1 GEQRYA
7 EPNLLRPHLRLRPR
21 RVFGTVGEFLGDFLA
36 MLRQVSF
43 GPFTL
48 DAETRQ
54 LLRDP
59 ERVPVHLSPKAY
71 DLLCV
76 LVATRPKAIAKAD
89 LHERLWPSTFVS
101 DATLA
106 SLIAELR
113 DALGERGREAR
124 FIRTVHGFGYAFS
137 AAARETQ
144 EPPATPI
151 AHWIVCNGREKALG
165 DGDHVIGRD
174 ADVAIPLPS
183 PTVSRR
189 HAKIVVAGAVAT
201 LEDVGSKNGT
211 YVRGHAV
218 TSPLQLMDGD
228 EIRIGAFQLTFR
240 TAGSGGST
248 ATEQR

>member
-1 GEQRYA
+1 
-7 EPNLLRPHLRLRPR
+7 
-21 RVFGTVGEFLGDFLA
+21 

-48 DAETRQ
+48 DVETRQ

-59 ERVPVHLSPKAY
+59 ECVPVHLSPKAY

-76 LVATRPKAIAKAD
+76 LVEARPKAIAKAD

-106 SLIAELR
+106 SVVAELR
-113 DALGERGREAR
+113 DVLGERGRQAR
-124 FIRTVHGFGYAFS
+124 FIRTVHGFGYAFA
-137 AAARETQ
+137 AAARETK
-144 EPPATPI
+144 EPAITPI
-151 AHWIVCNGREKALG
+151 AHWIVCNGREKALS
-165 DGDHVIGRD
+165 DGVHVIGRD
-174 ADVAIPLPS
+174 ADVAIPLTS

-189 HAKIVVAGAVAT
+189 HAKIVIAGAVAT

-211 YVRGHAV
+211 YVRGQV
-218 TSPLQLMDGD
+218 LTSPLQLADGD
-228 EIRIGAFQLTFR
+228 QIKIGAFQLTFR
-240 TAGSGGST
+240 TAGSGAPT

>member
-1 GEQRYA
+1 
-7 EPNLLRPHLRLRPR
+7 
-21 RVFGTVGEFLGDFLA
+21 

-59 ERVPVHLSPKAY
+59 DRAPVHLSPKAY

-76 LVATRPKAIAKAD
+76 LVESRPRAIAKAD

-101 DATLA
+101 EATLA

-113 DALGERGREAR
+113 EALGERGRVAR

-137 AAARETQ
+137 GTARETR
-144 EPPATPI
+144 EPTATPP

-174 ADVAIPLPS
+174 ADVAIPLTS

-189 HAKIVVAGAVAT
+189 HAKIAIAGEVAI
-201 LEDVGSKNGT
+201 LEDLGSKNGT
-211 YVRGHAV
+211 HVRGEAV
-218 TSPLQLMDGD
+218 TSPILLADGD
-228 EIRIGAFQLTFR
+228 RIHIGRFELTFR
-240 TAGSGGST
+240 TAGSGGP
-248 ATEQR
+248 TETDRP